1 MLKQD
6 RHKSLPI
13 IGMTHG
19 DINGIGYE
27 IILKT
32 LSDNRIMDSFI
43 PIIYGQSKV
52 FSYYKKNFG
61 MEDISYHLIRD
72 VHQAQPGR
80 INILNHTD
88 EELKVDPGI
97 STEVAGRASFEALKL
112 AANDLY
118 SGNIDALVTAPINKN
133 NIQSEHFKFTSQK
146 SYISSFYKG
155 YDPLML
161 MVWNKL
167 RVGSVTNHIAVK
179 DVSQAI
185 SKDLIYNKIIVF
197 NKTLKTD
204 FGINCPRIAVMSL
217 NPHNGDSG
225 LYGKEEIEII
235 VPTIKK
241 VQEDG
246 LLVFGPYS
254 ADGFFGSASW
264 LKFDGILCMYHD
276 QAMTPFKV
284 LAIDGGVNYTA
295 GLPVIR
301 TAPDHGTGYDIAN
314 KNLADPSSFRHAIYL
329 ALDIMNNRKEQD

>member
-1 MLKQD
+1 
-6 RHKSLPI
+6 
-13 IGMTHG
+13 
-19 DINGIGYE
+19 
-27 IILKT
+27 
-32 LSDNRIMDSFI
+32 
-43 PIIYGQSKV
+43 
-52 FSYYKKNFG
+52 
-61 MEDISYHLIRD
+61 
-72 VHQAQPGR
+72 
-80 INILNHTD
+80 
-88 EELKVDPGI
+88 
-97 STEVAGRASFEALKL
+97 
-112 AANDLY
+112 
-118 SGNIDALVTAPINKN
+118 
-133 NIQSEHFKFTSQK
+133 
-146 SYISSFYKG
+146 
-155 YDPLML
+155 
-161 MVWNKL
+161 
-167 RVGSVTNHIAVK
+167 
-179 DVSQAI
+179 
-185 SKDLIYNKIIVF
+185 
-197 NKTLKTD
+197 
-204 FGINCPRIAVMSL
+204 MSL

>member
-1 MLKQD
+1 MEALSGVRYVREVRELGD
-6 RHKSLPI
+6 PDLIIIPGTKSTMDDLLW
-13 IGMTHG
+13 MRQ
-19 DINGIGYE
+19 NGLE
-27 IILKT
+27 ASILKHAAAGKPVIGVCGGYQM
-32 LSDNRIMDSFI
+32 LGKRIFD
-43 PIIYGQSKV
+43 P
-52 FSYYKKNFG
+52 FSSEAG
-61 MEDISYHLIRD
+61 
-72 VHQAQPGR
+72 G
-80 INILNHTD
+80 T
-88 EELKVDPGI
+88 EEGL
-97 STEVAGRASFEALKL
+97 
-112 AANDLY
+112 DLLPVET
-118 SGNIDALVTAPINKN
+118 IFRK
-133 NIQSEHFKFTSQK
+133 EKFTRQK